1 MNVANLQLQGLLLVI
16 AELVR
21 LLKSK
26 GLVSELDVDTA
37 LRRAEAA
44 ASGDDRFQEG
54 LSLASRDAICLAAR
68 LLRVANASA
77 EPVGYAELAR
87 EVGLNKTL
95 YNDQR

>member
-26 GLVSELDVDTA
+26 GLVSDVEIDTA
-37 LRRAEAA
+37 LRKAEAA
-44 ASGDDRFQEG
+44 ASSDDRFQDE

-68 LLRVANASA
+68 LLRVANSTG
-77 EPVGYAELAR
+77 PVGYADLAR
-87 EVGLNKTL
+87 EVGLSKTP